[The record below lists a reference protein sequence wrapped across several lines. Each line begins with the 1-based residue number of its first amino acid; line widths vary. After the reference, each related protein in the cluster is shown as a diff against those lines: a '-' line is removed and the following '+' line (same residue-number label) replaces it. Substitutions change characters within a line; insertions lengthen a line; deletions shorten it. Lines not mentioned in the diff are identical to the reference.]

1 MNTIGN
7 DEMEKNKKMLLAIQ
21 LKEKRSPK
29 VNAEKMKGAE
39 ELCGR
44 KIKKNEY
51 IKIILNNVKT
61 DIAAEEQYA
70 ATGSTPALLLTER
83 KMRYLVINILH

>member
-7 DEMEKNKKMLLAIQ
+7 DEMEKDKKMLLAIK
-21 LKEKRSPK
+21 LKEKRSPN

-44 KIKKNEY
+44 KIKE
-51 IKIILNNVKT
+51 
-61 DIAAEEQYA
+61 
-70 ATGSTPALLLTER
+70 
-83 KMRYLVINILH
+83 INMLKLY